1 MAGKKMSAGAL
12 QQLEI
17 LEQTR
22 RKLDRIH
29 GLVEQYAV
37 MRKGQDQHAAMISRA
52 ALEMGRTLLAS
63 GFGVMADH
71 ANQLGMW
78 ARRGGATRTK
88 LRGMRDFV
96 AVLRPALEREEK
108 AVHEREAKAGGDEGA
123 SS

>member
-1 MAGKKMSAGAL
+1 MEKKMSAGAL
-12 QQLEI
+12 QELEV
-17 LEQTR
+17 LEQSR

-37 MRKGQDQHAAMISRA
+37 LHKGQDQYTAMISRA

-63 GFGVMADH
+63 GFGVLADH

-78 ARRGGATRTK
+78 AKRGGATQTK

-96 AVLRPALEREEK
+96 AVLRPAIEREERL
-108 AVHEREAKAGGDEGA
+108 VHERAAKEGGAEGSA
-123 SS
+123 S